1 MISKFSNS
9 QNCNFGFIEDH
20 KRRECCLIVD
30 RFSVGNIFDI
40 FSKIRTKA
48 PKGRAAS
55 PVKSAKF
62 VRTAILYN
70 KYVMYVYTSN

>member
-1 MISKFSNS
+1 MLFN
-9 QNCNFGFIEDH
+9 
-20 KRRECCLIVD
+20 RRQVFCRKVFLTY
-30 RFSVGNIFDI
+30 FA
-40 FSKIRTKA
+40 KIRTKA

-70 KYVMYVYTSN
+70 KYMMYAYTSN